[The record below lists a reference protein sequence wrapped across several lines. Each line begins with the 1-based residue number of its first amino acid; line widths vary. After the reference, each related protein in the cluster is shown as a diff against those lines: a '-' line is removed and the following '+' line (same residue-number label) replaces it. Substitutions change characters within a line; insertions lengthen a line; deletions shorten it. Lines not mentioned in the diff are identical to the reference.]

1 MAHEKAHMVD
11 ETADLA
17 LPLADDGATL
27 ARVGGKGASLARL
40 ARAGLPVPPGF
51 HVTTAAYR
59 RFVDANGL
67 QAAVAA
73 AAGAA
78 DATRPETLERAEAR
92 IQSLFADG
100 ALPDEVAR
108 AIGAAYAALAAGRA
122 DLAVAVRSSAT
133 AEDLPE
139 LSFAGQQESYL
150 NVRGE
155 GAVLDAVRRCW
166 ASLWT
171 ARAIGYRA
179 RHGIASSD
187 VSLAVVAQELVPAEA
202 AGVLF
207 TADPLTGARDRAV
220 ISAAWG
226 LGEAVVGGLV
236 TPDSL
241 TVDKES
247 GALLAAHVADKAV
260 MTVRAAEG
268 TRTEPAPEDRRRR
281 AVLEPEQAAAL
292 TRLGVRIER
301 LYGQPMDVEWTLRDG
316 AFAIVQARPITAL
329 PEAAAAPPP
338 LDWTPPHPRGL
349 YLRGS
354 VIELL
359 PDPLSPLFATLALP
373 EWNAAMVELGRRL
386 GISFAIP
393 DDMITTINGY
403 AYGRMGGIDFSLAQ
417 KARLAGLAPRL
428 AGMVWRSRPR
438 WEGVARP
445 AYAAVVARWDAR
457 DLADA
462 PAGQLLDGAREIV
475 AAAARYYLV
484 IQTGVLM
491 ASYISDTL
499 FTAAYDRLI
508 KRAGDP
514 SALTFLLGYA
524 SAPIRAEQSLYDLAA
539 WARGQNDLAGYLART
554 PAARIVAALDGP
566 APTGVPEDGWREFRR
581 RLREHLARFG
591 HAIYDL
597 DFAKETPADNP
608 APLLETLRFFLS
620 GQGAD
625 PHARQ
630 ADAAARRDGATRALL
645 DRPHGPRRALFQRLL
660 PPAQRFA
667 PLREDALGDVS
678 LGWPLLRRILAELGR
693 RLAAADVVARAEDV
707 YWLGDDELRTAAS
720 ALDAGRRP
728 EPRQAAV
735 AERRARWDSQR
746 QATPPVSLPARSGVG
761 SGAAPSGKERT
772 RRTPWMPAR
781 AEQDPDGP
789 IRGIGAS
796 PGRVDATARVLHGP
810 EEFGQLRPGDILVAR
825 ITTPAWTPLF
835 ALAAGVVT
843 DVGGPLSH
851 SSIVAREYH
860 IPAVLGTG
868 VATERLRSGQRIV
881 VDGDAGTVTP
891 SPDTSPHDDG
901 TAGA

>member
-1 MAHEKAHMVD
+1 MAEEERRMAEG
-11 ETADLA
+11 ETAVLV
-17 LPLADDGATL
+17 LPLDDDGATL
-27 ARVGGKGASLARL
+27 ERVGGKGASLARL

-59 RFVDANGL
+59 RFVAANGL
-67 QAAVAA
+67 QAAIEA

-78 DATRPETLERAEAR
+78 DATRPRTLERAEAHIR
-92 IQSLFADG
+92 ALFADG
-100 ALPDEVAR
+100 ALPEEVAR
-108 AIGAAYAALAAGRA
+108 AIGASYAALGA
-122 DLAVAVRSSAT
+122 DLAMAVRSSAT
-133 AEDLPE
+133 AEDLPD

-179 RHGIASSD
+179 VHGIAPGD
-187 VSLAVVAQELVPAEA
+187 VSLAVVVQELAPAEA

-207 TADPLTGARDRAV
+207 TADPVTGARDRAV

-247 GALLAAHVADKAV
+247 GAVLDARVADKAV
-260 MTVRAAEG
+260 MTVRTAEG
-268 TRTEPAPEDRRRR
+268 TRTEPTPRERRRR
-281 AVLEPEQAAAL
+281 AALGSEQAVAL
-292 TRLGVRIER
+292 TRLGMRIER
-301 LYGQPMDVEWTLRDG
+301 LYGQPMDVEWTLHDG

-329 PEAAAAPPP
+329 PEPPAGASPP

-359 PDPLSPLFATLALP
+359 PDPLSPLFATLALSA
-373 EWNAAMVELGRRL
+373 WNAAMVDLGRRL
-386 GISFAIP
+386 GITFAIP

-417 KARLAGLAPRL
+417 KARLVDMAPRL
-428 AGMVWRSRPR
+428 ARMVWRSRPR
-438 WEGVARP
+438 WDGDARP
-445 AYAAVVARWDAR
+445 AYAAVVARWASR
-457 DLADA
+457 DLATA

-475 AAAARYYLV
+475 AAAARHYLV

-491 ASYISDTL
+491 ASYISEAL
-499 FTAAYDRLI
+499 FTAVYDRLI
-508 KRAGDP
+508 KRDGDP
-514 SALTFLLGYA
+514 PALTFLLGYA
-524 SAPIRAEQSLYDLAA
+524 STPIRAEQSLYDLAM
-539 WARGQNDLAGYLART
+539 WARGQDELAAYLTRT
-554 PAARIVAALDGP
+554 PGARIAAALDGA
-566 APTGVPEDGWREFRR
+566 APEGVPEDGWREFRR

-608 APLLETLRFFLS
+608 APLLETLAFFLS

-625 PHARQ
+625 PHARR
-630 ADAAARRDGATRALL
+630 AAAAARRSQATRAVLQHA
-645 DRPHGPRRALFQRLL
+645 HGPRRAVFRRLL
-660 PPAQRFA
+660 APAQRFA
-667 PLREDALGDVS
+667 PLREDALGDVG

-693 RLAAADVVARAEDV
+693 RLTAAGVIARAEDV
-707 YWLGDDELRTAAS
+707 YWLSDDDLREMAS
-720 ALDAGRRP
+720 ALDAGRP
-728 EPRQAAV
+728 LEPRRAEV
-735 AERRARWDSQR
+735 AERRALWVRER
-746 QATPPVSLPARSGVG
+746 QATPPVALPLRSGTA
-761 SGAAPSGKERT
+761 SSGKERS
-772 RRTPWMPAR
+772 RRTPWMPTR
-781 AEQDPDGP
+781 TEQDPDGL

-796 PGRVDATARVLHGP
+796 PGRVSATARVLHGP

-881 VDGDAGTVTP
+881 VDGDAGTVTLQP
-891 SPDTSPHDDG
+891 
-901 TAGA
+901 